1 MLGSGLAVPIATP
14 PAVLESAIWPTCVS
28 GASPANHGMFAT
40 VKIKVGT
47 YDMEDAMYADR
58 LPHLPFWAHLSRG
71 GKREIRTQD
80 IAPTILEFFG
90 VQSPPSN
97 EGKSVLPLLGE
108 AYVLGA

>member
-1 MLGSGLAVPIATP
+1 MGKGGVSSDHRRMLGSGLAVPIATP

-47 YDMEDAMYADR
+47 YDMEEAMYADR

-71 GKREIRTQD
+71 GEARCRDRRPLRPADE
-80 IAPTILEFFG
+80 TIEWHSG
-90 VQSPPSN
+90 HQ
-97 EGKSVLPLLGE
+97 LG
-108 AYVLGA
+108 GP